1 MSFTTFLRV
10 AQKSGRSP
18 AAAGYWTCPGIAGII
33 AAFLFFGDMQNV
45 SLSDLPINPFT
56 SFQRDWF
63 LVTAGDFATGRWNT
77 MTVSWGFL
85 GILWNKPCVHV
96 VIRPQRYTREFL
108 DACDTFT
115 VSAFDAPFHG
125 ALSVLGSHSGRDG
138 DKVAAAGLTPMATP
152 GVAAPT
158 FQEARLTFACR
169 KRFRQPMDPAS
180 FLDPETLSTWYPDRD
195 YHIEYIGEILAAYT
209 P

>member
-1 MSFTTFLRV
+1 
-10 AQKSGRSP
+10 
-18 AAAGYWTCPGIAGII
+18 
-33 AAFLFFGDMQNV
+33 MQNV

-63 LVTAGDFATGRWNT
+63 LVTAGDFVTGRWNT

-115 VSAFDAPFHG
+115 VSAFDARYHE

-138 DKVAAAGLTPMATP
+138 DKVAAAGLTPTATP